1 VSIPTV
7 RARGQSGEEGMEWKV
22 RFIDYPAQFQKMEDE
37 LMGAMHTVLS
47 QGDLML
53 RRQLRDFEAHLAA
66 FVGTR
71 HAVGT
76 SNCTDALHLTL
87 RAAGVGPG
95 QEVVTV
101 AHTFVATV
109 AAIHHA
115 GATPVLIDIG
125 EDHLMDMD
133 RLAEAITPRT
143 RAIVPVHL
151 NGRLCDM
158 DRLLGLAA
166 DSGLLVIEDAAQALG
181 ASLNG
186 TRSGAFGVA
195 GCFSFY
201 PAKLLGAF
209 GDAGALTTHS
219 ADIAEKVAALRDHGR
234 TGPGEVSGWSFNCR
248 MDNLQAAL
256 LDLKLPRVP
265 EWIRQRRQLAAM
277 YHERLSGLEPLLLPP
292 PPVDVGPRFDVFQN
306 YEVEAMDRDGLVAFL
321 KSRGVEILL
330 PWGGKAVHQFKTLEL
345 THFSLPR
352 TERLFRD
359 VLMLPLH
366 TELQD
371 DHVDYVCEAIRDF
384 YRR

>member
-1 VSIPTV
+1 
-7 RARGQSGEEGMEWKV
+7 MEWKV

-37 LMGAMHTVLS
+37 LMGAIHTVLS
-47 QGDLML
+47 RGDLML
-53 RRQLRDFEAHLAA
+53 RQQLRDFEAHLAA
-66 FVGTR
+66 FTGTR

-133 RLAEAITPRT
+133 RLAAAITPRT

-186 TRSGAFGVA
+186 TRAGAFGVA

-277 YHERLSGLEPLLLPP
+277 YHERLFGLEPLLLLPP
-292 PPVDVGPRFDVFQN
+292 PPVDAGPRFDVFQN

>member
-1 VSIPTV
+1 MSIPTV

-53 RRQLRDFEAHLAA
+53 RQQLRDFEAHLAA
-66 FVGTR
+66 FIGTR